1 MATQTHTSDRVSHI
15 LALMK
20 EGDDAFNRQD
30 AAAMDAAHH
39 PDMVAH
45 GNG

>member
-20 EGDDAFNRQD
+20 EGDDAFNPRTRPRW
-30 AAAMDAAHH
+30 M
-39 PDMVAH
+39 PPTTPIWSRT
-45 GNG
+45 